1 MVVEGSWVVGYKDL
15 CLEFKVQNLGF
26 RDDEVLGL
34 KGCDGCII
42 V

>member
-1 MVVEGSWVVGYKDL
+1 MAVEGSWVAGYKDL
-15 CLEFKVQNLGF
+15 CLESKAQNLGF

-34 KGCDGCII
+34 KGCDGCTT